1 MGGLVCAISISIIII
16 VIIIIDTISINKT
29 HLPFFSYF
37 LDLVIAR
44 PGVYFLSNLKLDEDE
59 ESGDN
64 NDNDKISD
72 KINGKDEEK
81 DGNVVPM
88 MSPRPAEVRSSISL
102 FRG

>member
-1 MGGLVCAISISIIII
+1 MGGMVCAISISIIII

-59 ESGDN
+59 ESCDN
-64 NDNDKISD
+64 ND
-72 KINGKDEEK
+72 
-81 DGNVVPM
+81 M
-88 MSPRPAEVRSSISL
+88 TRSRTRSTAKMRTRMVML
-102 FRG
+102 LP